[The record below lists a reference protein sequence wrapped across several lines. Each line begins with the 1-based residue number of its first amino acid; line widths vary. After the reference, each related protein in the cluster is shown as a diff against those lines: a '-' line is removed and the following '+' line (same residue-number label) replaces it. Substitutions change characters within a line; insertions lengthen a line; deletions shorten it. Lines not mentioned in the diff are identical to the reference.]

1 MVMADSADSP
11 HPEDSSVMLRISVS
25 PSIFVLMWLL
35 TGVGRADPA
44 PPDPASYFAVEVV
57 DDQSGRGVPMVE
69 LRTTYGTSY
78 VTDSA
83 GLVAFFEPGLMGK
96 RVFFDRDQGR
106 MIYLEGSYV
115 NTFSGNPHATPY
127 YEYNQIMYRLDLAD
141 RRLKLTG
148 SN

>member
-11 HPEDSSVMLRISVS
+11 HPEDCSVMLRISVS

-96 RVFFDRDQGR
+96 RVFFAVSAHG
-106 MIYLEGSYV
+106 LEGSYV
-115 NTFSGNPHATPY
+115 NTFSGNPRATPY

-141 RRLKLTG
+141 RRLTLTG